1 MRRPTKLYWLAV
13 LVAMITSPAFAWTEI
28 TLQQGLN
35 GYQGTT
41 DAWLNHSL
49 VRHNYGGAPDLRIQ
63 WNNGRSDCAVI
74 KFDLA
79 GAIPP
84 NQRIL
89 SATLSLYYFYAGS
102 MGNDNAV
109 TIKPFRLAAG
119 AWWDENIYDGVSGY
133 GVSYRYR
140 DANETYEWTN
150 GAEGGWYDKI
160 DDNNGTNKIK
170 KTGGTPPDAIEPGN
184 WVPFDVTP
192 SVTQW
197 YGGATNNGFLVVAT
211 NFQGGGTL
219 GYGKFYSRNEGG
231 SSVRPTLTIRYEG
244 ALEPVAEADGP
255 YSVGPGQS
263 VRLDAR
269 GSYDPDGGG
278 ITAWLWDL
286 DNDGLYDDASGE
298 QVDVTYEYLVNT
310 LGLAPGDHIIGL
322 KVIDDE
328 NEWDT
333 DTALLTIRPEES
345 PVAEADGPYTA
356 YPGGSVILDGSGSY
370 DPDGGEIVAWLWDL
384 DNDGL
389 YDDASGELAE
399 VTYDYLVETLGLA
412 PGEHTIG
419 LEVMDEENH
428 WGVDTASLTIVAET
442 MPPVA
447 EADGPYIANP
457 GQSVTLDGSGSY
469 DPDGGEIVAWLW
481 DLDNDG
487 DTDVEGERVEVTYQY
502 LVETLGL
509 SPGDHTIVLR
519 VLDDEEESGAD
530 TALLR
535 ILPEMDF
542 GDAPPPYPTL
552 AAGNGATHAIVP
564 GVHLGL
570 AVDAEP
576 DGQPDQGALGDDANG
591 IDDEDGVRFLST
603 LTPGKEA
610 TIEVIAGSGGFL
622 DAWVDFSGDGSW
634 ADPTD
639 QIFASVELRPGSN
652 SLNFQVPVEAK
663 TGTTFARFR
672 FSTVGGLSFVGK
684 ALDGEVEDYA
694 VKIQSPGWG
703 AADSAEAAVGAF
715 GTGAG
720 TKPTNYLAVFIVPFC
735 TVILWKRIRRK

>member
-1 MRRPTKLYWLAV
+1 LYWLAV

-41 DAWLNHSL
+41 DAWLNDSL

-384 DNDGL
+384 DNDG
-389 YDDASGELAE
+389 
-399 VTYDYLVETLGLA
+399 
-412 PGEHTIG
+412 
-419 LEVMDEENH
+419 
-428 WGVDTASLTIVAET
+428 
-442 MPPVA
+442 
-447 EADGPYIANP
+447 
-457 GQSVTLDGSGSY
+457 
-469 DPDGGEIVAWLW
+469 
-481 DLDNDG
+481 

-552 AAGNGATHAIVP
+552 APGNGATHAIVP

-684 ALDGEVEDYA
+684 ASDGEVEDYA